1 MTDEPGLRERKK
13 LATRRALCDAALK
26 LALDDGVAALTP
38 DRIAEQADVSP
49 RTFRNYFSSK
59 EEAIVAGL
67 RDRAHEVA
75 DNLRRRPADEPIWE
89 SLRAVLVPSLESG
102 IAGHDLMNLLGLIRC
117 HHALLAEHLTSFEDL
132 GRQLA
137 EVIAERT
144 GTDATRDV
152 YPRLL
157 ADASGIAVKTSLT
170 LWATGATGRSLAD
183 IFGEALDL
191 LSRGLPPPTP
201 AGGEV
206 RTGLP
211 ADHSACGK
219 VRTGMPADHSGD
231 TGPPAA

>member
-1 MTDEPGLRERKK
+1 MNDEPGLRERKK

-26 LALDDGVAALTP
+26 LALDEGVAALTP
-38 DRIAEQADVSP
+38 DRIAEEVDVSP

-67 RDRAHEVA
+67 QDRAHEVA
-75 DNLRRRPADEPIWE
+75 DNLRRRPAGEPIWD

-144 GTDATRDV
+144 GTDASRDV

-157 ADASGIAVKTSLT
+157 ADASGIAVKTSLS

-191 LSRGLPPPTP
+191 LSSGLP
-201 AGGEV
+201 
-206 RTGLP
+206 LP
-211 ADHSACGK
+211 APAR
-219 VRTGMPADHSGD
+219 RTGMPADHSGD

>member
-26 LALDDGVAALTP
+26 LALDEGVATLTP
-38 DRIAEQADVSP
+38 ERIAEEVHVSP

-75 DNLRRRPADEPIWE
+75 DNLRRRPADESIWD
-89 SLRAVLVPSLESG
+89 SLRAVLLPSVETG
-102 IAGHDLMNLLGLIRC
+102 MPGHDLMNLLGLIRC
-117 HHALLAEHLTSFEDL
+117 HHALLAEHLTGFEDL
-132 GRQLA
+132 SRRMA

-144 GTDATRDV
+144 GTDVQRDV

-157 ADASGIAVKTSLT
+157 ADASGIALKTSLG
-170 LWATGATGRSLAD
+170 LWATGSTGRSLAD

-191 LSRGLPPPTP
+191 LSRGLPIP
-201 AGGEV
+201 A
-206 RTGLP
+206 P
-211 ADHSACGK
+211 AHSA
-219 VRTGMPADHSGD
+219 D
-231 TGPPAA
+231 TGPPLG